1 MTSRARLILNPSS
14 GSESAP
20 LHLDAINQA
29 LRARYGA
36 MEIVVTVGG
45 GDAEAA
51 ARLAVSD
58 GCEVLFVAGGDGT
71 LNEALNGVASAGAL
85 GAVTLGVIPLGT
97 GNDFAAALG
106 IPSAL
111 DDALRV
117 LLEGREIRADVG
129 EVNGR
134 VFANISGGG
143 YIAEVSEAVTPEMKT
158 IAGRLAYLVGGA
170 QALMDFEPV
179 RVTAVASPGG
189 QRFATAMY
197 VYAVCNSRLIG
208 GGKLIAPH
216 ASIDD
221 GLLDLCVIDEM
232 PTLEFI
238 ALLRRVA
245 QGNHVDDARV
255 RYLQVERLSLEF
267 SRRVKVNTDGEL
279 LDAVAC
285 EYRVRPRAARFL
297 AGDETFTVSG
307 GTGNSPG

>member
-20 LHLDAINQA
+20 LHLDTINQA

-36 MEIVVTVGG
+36 MEIVMTLGA
-45 GDAEAA
+45 GDCEAA
-51 ARLAVSD
+51 AELAVSD
-58 GCEVLFVAGGDGT
+58 GCDVVFVAGGDGT
-71 LNEALNGVASAGAL
+71 LNEALNGIASAGAL
-85 GAVTLGVIPLGT
+85 GEVTIGVIPLGT
-97 GNDFAAALG
+97 GNDFASALG
-106 IPSAL
+106 IP
-111 DDALRV
+111 DALEAALAV
-117 LLEGREIRADVG
+117 LLEGRTIVCDIG

-143 YIAEVSEAVTPEMKT
+143 YIAEVSDAVTPGMKT

-189 QRFATAMY
+189 ERFGTAMY
-197 VYAVCNSRLIG
+197 AYAVCNSRLIG

-216 ASIDD
+216 AVIDD

-238 ALLRRVA
+238 AQLRRVA
-245 QGNHVDDARV
+245 QGNHVDDPRV
-255 RYLQVERLSLEF
+255 RYLQVEQVSLEF
-267 SRRVKVNTDGEL
+267 SRRIKINTDGEL
-279 LDAVAC
+279 LDAVKC
-285 EYRVRPRAARFL
+285 DYRVRPKAATFL
-297 AGDETFTVSG
+297 AGAETFTAG
-307 GTGNSPG
+307 GETRSSRA